1 MTVPTGLELT
11 VFDET
16 FRERP
21 HERFAALRSACP
33 VHHDSQMNRYLLTR
47 EAEVAAMLKDR
58 TTSVERQNA
67 APGSFAW
74 QLNQML
80 ALEEREPSLLFLDDP
95 RHKRLRGL
103 VASAFTARAVEAAR
117 PKIARVADELLAG
130 LPGEFDLIEA
140 YASPLPIIVIAEM
153 LGVDAADAPEF
164 RQWALGLSNVFSPI
178 RTPELTERLTRVTE
192 AIEGYFH
199 RVTAER
205 RAAPRDDL
213 ISALV
218 AAEIEGDRLTD
229 AEIVTMCTLLLLA
242 GNMTTTDLIGNAVF
256 QLLSNPEQLALLKAD
271 PALAGDAVEETL
283 RRDPPVVQTM
293 RMPMADTAIAGV
305 PVPKG
310 ATVVPF
316 LMAAGLDPAVHADPL
331 RFDIAR
337 ADKRHHA
344 FGGGAHFCLGAPL
357 ARAEATIA
365 LERLFARFP
374 GLALAEGRAIER
386 NLSAAFNGLKSLWV
400 TAG

>member
-1 MTVPTGLELT
+1 MTIPTGLELT

-21 HERFAALRSACP
+21 HERFAALRSGCP
-33 VHHDSQMNRYLLTR
+33 VHHDQVMNRYLLTR
-47 EAEVAAMLKDR
+47 EAEVAAVLRDR

-67 APGSFAW
+67 APGSFAY

-80 ALEEREPSLLFLDDP
+80 ALDEREPSLLFLDDP

-103 VASAFTARAVEAAR
+103 VASAFTPRAVEAAR
-117 PKIARVADELLAG
+117 PEIARVADELLDG
-130 LPGEFDLIEA
+130 LSGEFDLIEA
-140 YASPLPIIVIAEM
+140 YASPLPIIVIAAM
-153 LGVDAADAPEF
+153 LGVDPADAPEF

-178 RTPELTERLTRVTE
+178 RTPELTERLTRVTT
-192 AIEGYFH
+192 AIEDYFF
-199 RVTAER
+199 RVVAER

-213 ISALV
+213 LTALV
-218 AAEIEGDRLTD
+218 MAEVEGDRLND
-229 AEIVTMCTLLLLA
+229 REIVTMATLLLLA
-242 GNMTTTDLIGNAVF
+242 GNLTTTDLIGNAVW
-256 QLLSNPEQLALLKAD
+256 QLLSNPDQLALLQARPD
-271 PALAGDAVEETL
+271 LAGEAVEETL

-293 RMPMADTAIAGV
+293 RMPMADMTLDGVTA
-305 PVPKG
+305 PKG

-316 LMAAGLDPAVHADPL
+316 LMAAGLDPDVHADPL
-331 RFDIAR
+331 AFDIAR

-374 GLALAEGRAIER
+374 GLALAGKPVER
-386 NLSAAFNGLKSLWV
+386 NLSAAFNGLKALWV
-400 TAG
+400 VAG

>member
-1 MTVPTGLELT
+1 MTIPTGLELT

-16 FRERP
+16 FREHP
-21 HERFAALRSACP
+21 HERFAALRGACP
-33 VHHDSQMNRYLLTR
+33 VHHDTQMNRYLLTR
-47 EAEVAAMLKDR
+47 EAEVAAVLKDR

-67 APGSFAW
+67 APGSFAY

-80 ALEEREPSLLFLDDP
+80 NLEEREPSLLFLDDP

-103 VASAFTARAVEAAR
+103 VASAFTARAVAETR
-117 PKIARVADELLAG
+117 PKIAAIADDLLSG
-130 LPGEFDLIEA
+130 LIGEFDLIES

-153 LGVDAADAPEF
+153 LGVDAKDAPEF

-178 RTPELTERLTRVTE
+178 RTPELTERLTRVTT
-192 AIEGYFH
+192 AIEGYFY
-199 RVTAER
+199 RVVGER
-205 RAAPRDDL
+205 RAAPRPDL
-213 ISALV
+213 ISALCQ
-218 AAEIEGDRLTD
+218 AEIDGDVLTD
-229 AEIVTMCTLLLLA
+229 SEIVTMCTLLLLA
-242 GNMTTTDLIGNAVF
+242 GNLTTTDLIGNAVF
-256 QLLSNPEQLALLKAD
+256 QLLSNPDQLALLKAN
-271 PALAGDAVEETL
+271 PSLAGEAVEETL

-293 RMPMADTAIAGV
+293 RMPMADTVIDGV

-316 LMAAGLDPAVHADPL
+316 IMAAGLDPDVHQDPH
-331 RFDIAR
+331 RFDITR

-357 ARAEATIA
+357 ARAEAEIA

-374 GLALAEGRAIER
+374 DLALAGRPMTR
-386 NLSAAFNGLKSLWV
+386 NLSAAFNGLQALWV
-400 TAG
+400 RG